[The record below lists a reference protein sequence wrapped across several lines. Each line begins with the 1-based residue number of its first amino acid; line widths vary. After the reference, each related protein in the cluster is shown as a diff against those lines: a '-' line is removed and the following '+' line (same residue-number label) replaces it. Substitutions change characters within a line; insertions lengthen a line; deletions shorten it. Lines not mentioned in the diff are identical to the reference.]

1 MKGLIFATLA
11 ASLLGSV
18 SALAQSDSMRPA
30 EQSTIAKIAGKK
42 FTAADGSSLTFL
54 AYQGGLAR
62 EIHTA
67 NGATII
73 ETYALKGADAGTV
86 SDADGGSRPAG
97 TFKITAAGFTADYN
111 DGHSE
116 MLAPNG
122 AGGMRMMLHSASGD
136 LTCTAFYPEGHR
148 FSDAE
153 RQAALIDVSALDV
166 PQASM
171 RNGCT
176 PEITREA
183 RAKTRRHTAQS
194 DETVVARLPE

>member
-11 ASLLGSV
+11 AGLLGTV
-18 SALAQSDSMRPA
+18 SALAHTDSMVD
-30 EQSTIAKIAGKK
+30 QIAGKK
-42 FTAADGSSLTFL
+42 FTAADGSSMTFL
-54 AYQGGLAR
+54 VYQGGLAR

-67 NGATII
+67 NGQTLI
-73 ETYALKGADAGTV
+73 ETYSLKARDAGTV
-86 SDADGGSRPAG
+86 SDADSGSAPAG
-97 TFKITAAGFTADYN
+97 TFKITAAGLTAEYA

-122 AGGMRMMLHSASGD
+122 AGGMRMMLHGAGGE

-166 PQASM
+166 PQSSM
-171 RNGCT
+171 RNGCE
-176 PEITREA
+176 PQVTREA
-183 RAKTRRHTAQS
+183 RAKSHRRSAQS

>member
-18 SALAQSDSMRPA
+18 SALAQSDSVQPA
-30 EQSTIAKIAGKK
+30 SAAQSTIGKIAGKK

-54 AYQGGLAR
+54 AYKGGMAR

-73 ETYALKGADAGTV
+73 ETYALKDADDGTV
-86 SDADGGSRPAG
+86 SGADGGAG
-97 TFKITAAGFTADYN
+97 TFKITAAGFSTDYN
-111 DGHSE
+111 DGRSE
-116 MLAPNG
+116 MLASNG
-122 AGGMRMMLHSASGD
+122 AGGLRMMLHTASGD

-153 RQAALIDVSALDV
+153 RQAALIDVTALDV
-166 PQASM
+166 PRASL
-171 RNGCT
+171 RNGCE
-176 PEITREA
+176 PEVTREA
-183 RAKTRRHTAQS
+183 RAKNRRHTAQS